1 MMALLRRDFII
12 LFRDPRSWVTGAIF
26 FLLFLSFI
34 AIALDGDKQRL
45 QEMAAPGVWLAAIFS
60 LLLTFEN
67 LFQADMRNGTLEQ
80 FRLAAIPS
88 LSIVA
93 SKFFSTF
100 IICIL
105 PLVFM
110 TPVIGI
116 LYQMSFE
123 AVGPIMLSLL
133 LGAPALMALA
143 LVSAAILSGQ
153 RSGGFLIILL
163 TLPFMVPVLIFAL
176 AGIESYPEN
185 GLWNTGFQALSGLSL
200 ISMAIGLP
208 AAAAALKASME

>member
-1 MMALLRRDFII
+1 MIVLLRRDFMIM
-12 LFRDPRSWVTGAIF
+12 FRDPRSWVTGAVF
-26 FLLFLSFI
+26 FLMFLSFI
-34 AIALDGDKQRL
+34 AIALDADTRRL
-45 QEMAAPGVWLAAIFS
+45 QEMAAPGVWLAVIFS

-67 LFQADMRNGTLEQ
+67 LFQSDLRNGTLEQ
-80 FRLAAIPS
+80 FRLAAISS
-88 LSIVA
+88 LSLVT
-93 SKFFSTF
+93 SKFISSF

-105 PLVFM
+105 PLVMM

-133 LGAPALMALA
+133 LGAPALIALA

-153 RSGGFLIILL
+153 RTGGFLIILL

-185 GLWNTGFQALSGLSL
+185 GLWNTGFQALAGLSL
-200 ISMAIGLP
+200 VSMAIGLP